1 MGPARLAARVVTLAL
16 GAWLAGAPA
25 AAQAPGGAPAQA
37 PAAAPTPARP
47 PAGKKAEERAQ
58 PVTVDADR
66 MERFGKENLV
76 VFTGN
81 VVARQDGSVQHT
93 DRMEVY
99 LDERGDRILRTVSTG
114 NVKIATKDCRFGS
127 AQRAEYFEPQKLV
140 RLIGNARVWQDDNVV
155 TGDTID
161 FYLSEDRAVV
171 EAGQQGRVKAQ
182 FFPREEG
189 RPGADGAPPPARA
202 AAPCQN

>member
-1 MGPARLAARVVTLAL
+1 MTVWDRSTVVLVMLAAAASLM
-16 GAWLAGAPA
+16 AGPT
-25 AAQAPGGAPAQA
+25 AAQAPGGA
-37 PAAAPTPARP
+37 ARP
-47 PAGKKAEERAQ
+47 PAAKKPEERSQ
-58 PVTVDADR
+58 PVTVDADK

-81 VVARQDGSVQHT
+81 VVARQDGSVQYT

-114 NVKIATKDCRFGS
+114 NVKVVTKDCRFGTG
-127 AQRAEYFEPQKLV
+127 QRAEYFEPQKLV

-161 FYLSEDRAVV
+161 FYMSEDRAVV
-171 EAGQQGRVKAQ
+171 EAGKQGRVKAQ
-182 FFPREEG
+182 FFPRDEG
-189 RPGADGAPPPARA
+189 RPGADGAA
-202 AAPCQN
+202 AKTSTPCQN

>member
-1 MGPARLAARVVTLAL
+1 MLAVAASLMAGPT
-16 GAWLAGAPA
+16 
-25 AAQAPGGAPAQA
+25 AAQAPGGA
-37 PAAAPTPARP
+37 ARP
-47 PAGKKAEERAQ
+47 PAAKKPEERSQ
-58 PVTVDADR
+58 PVTVDADK

-81 VVARQDGSVQHT
+81 VVARQDGSVQYT

-114 NVKIATKDCRFGS
+114 NVKVVTKDCRFGTG
-127 AQRAEYFEPQKLV
+127 QRAEYFEPQKLV

-161 FYLSEDRAVV
+161 FYMSEDRAVV
-171 EAGQQGRVKAQ
+171 EAGKQGRVKAQ
-182 FFPREEG
+182 FFPRDEG
-189 RPGADGAPPPARA
+189 RPAADGAALPAKTST
-202 AAPCQN
+202 PCQN

>member
-1 MGPARLAARVVTLAL
+1 VTRWRWSTALAVALAAV
-16 GAWLAGAPA
+16 AGLA
-25 AAQAPGGAPAQA
+25 AAQVPGGA
-37 PAAAPTPARP
+37 ARSP
-47 PAGKKAEERAQ
+47 VGKRAEERSQ
-58 PVTVDADR
+58 PVTVDADK

-99 LDERGDRILRTVSTG
+99 LDERGDRILRTVSSG
-114 NVKIATKDCRFGS
+114 NVKIATKDCRFGA

-140 RLIGNARVWQDDNVV
+140 RLIGNARVWQEDNVV

-171 EAGQQGRVKAQ
+171 EAGKQGRVKAQ

-189 RPGADGAPPPARA
+189 RPAADGAAPPAKA
-202 AAPCQN
+202 ATPCQN

>member
-1 MGPARLAARVVTLAL
+1 MVLVMLAAAASLM
-16 GAWLAGAPA
+16 AGPT
-25 AAQAPGGAPAQA
+25 AAQAPGGA
-37 PAAAPTPARP
+37 ARP
-47 PAGKKAEERAQ
+47 PAAKKPEERSQ
-58 PVTVDADR
+58 PVTVDADK

-81 VVARQDGSVQHT
+81 VVARQDGSVQYT

-114 NVKIATKDCRFGS
+114 NVKVVTKDCRFGTG
-127 AQRAEYFEPQKLV
+127 QRAEYFEPQKLV

-161 FYLSEDRAVV
+161 FYMSEDRAVV
-171 EAGQQGRVKAQ
+171 EAGKQGRVKAQ
-182 FFPREEG
+182 FFPRDEG
-189 RPGADGAPPPARA
+189 RPAADGAALSA
-202 AAPCQN
+202 KTSTPCQN

>member
-1 MGPARLAARVVTLAL
+1 
-16 GAWLAGAPA
+16 
-25 AAQAPGGAPAQA
+25 
-37 PAAAPTPARP
+37 
-47 PAGKKAEERAQ
+47 
-58 PVTVDADR
+58 

-76 VFTGN
+76 IFTGN

-114 NVKIATKDCRFGS
+114 NVKVVTRDCRFGT
-127 AQRAEYFEPQKLV
+127 AQRAEYFEPQKLI

-161 FYLSEDRAVV
+161 FHISEDRAVV
-171 EAGQQGRVKAQ
+171 EGGKQGRVKAQ

-189 RPGADGAPPPARA
+189 RPAADGGAAPAKP
-202 AAPCQN
+202 AAPCPN

>member
-1 MGPARLAARVVTLAL
+1 MTVWRRSTSALVLLAAVASLAAGPAV
-16 GAWLAGAPA
+16 
-25 AAQAPGGAPAQA
+25 AQGPGGA
-37 PAAAPTPARP
+37 ARP
-47 PAGKKAEERAQ
+47 PAGKKAEERGQ
-58 PVTVDADR
+58 PVTVDADK

-81 VVARQDGSVQHT
+81 VVARQDGSVQYT

-114 NVKIATKDCRFGS
+114 NVKVVTKDCRFGTG
-127 AQRAEYFEPQKLV
+127 QRAEYFEPQKLV

-161 FYLSEDRAVV
+161 FYMSEDRAVV
-171 EAGQQGRVKAQ
+171 EAGKQGRVKAQ
-182 FFPREEG
+182 FFPRDEG
-189 RPGADGAPPPARA
+189 RPAADGAAVPAKTST
-202 AAPCQN
+202 PCQN

>member
-1 MGPARLAARVVTLAL
+1 VGVGSVGGQGPGPAR
-16 GAWLAGAPA
+16 PA
-25 AAQAPGGAPAQA
+25 
-37 PAAAPTPARP
+37 
-47 PAGKKAEERAQ
+47 AGKKAEDRGQ
-58 PVTVDADR
+58 PVTVDADK

-81 VVARQDGSVQHT
+81 VVARQDGSVQHA

-99 LDERGDRILRTVSTG
+99 LEEGGERVLRTVSTG
-114 NVKIATKDCRFGS
+114 NVKIVTKDCRFGT
-127 AQRAEYFEPQKLV
+127 AQRAEYFEPQKLA

-161 FYLSEDRAVV
+161 FYVSEDRAVV
-171 EAGQQGRVKAQ
+171 QGGRGGRVKAQ

-189 RPGADGAPPPARA
+189 RPAAEGGPPGAKPP
-202 AAPCQN
+202 APCQN

>member
-1 MGPARLAARVVTLAL
+1 VWVTAA
-16 GAWLAGAPA
+16 A
-25 AAQAPGGAPAQA
+25 ATAQAPGLSAP
-37 PAAAPTPARP
+37 PPAR
-47 PAGKKAEERAQ
+47 KKVEERSQ
-58 PVTVDADR
+58 PVTVDADK

-76 VFTGN
+76 VFSGN

-114 NVKIATKDCRFGS
+114 NVKVMTKDCRFGT
-127 AQRAEYFEPQKLV
+127 ALRAEYFEPQKLV

-171 EAGQQGRVKAQ
+171 EGGKQGRVKAQ
-182 FFPREEG
+182 FFPKDEG
-189 RPGADGAPPPARA
+189 RPAADGAALPSKSTT
-202 AAPCQN
+202 PCPS

>member
-1 MGPARLAARVVTLAL
+1 MTVWDRSTVALVMLAAAASLM
-16 GAWLAGAPA
+16 AGPT
-25 AAQAPGGAPAQA
+25 AAQAPGGA
-37 PAAAPTPARP
+37 ARP
-47 PAGKKAEERAQ
+47 PAAKKPEERSQ
-58 PVTVDADR
+58 PVTVDADK

-81 VVARQDGSVQHT
+81 VVARQDGSVQYT

-114 NVKIATKDCRFGS
+114 NVKVVTKDCRFGTG
-127 AQRAEYFEPQKLV
+127 QRAEYFEPQKLV

-161 FYLSEDRAVV
+161 FYMSEDRAVV
-171 EAGQQGRVKAQ
+171 EAGKQGRVKAQ
-182 FFPREEG
+182 FFPRDEG
-189 RPGADGAPPPARA
+189 RPAADGAALPAKTST
-202 AAPCQN
+202 PCQN

>member
-1 MGPARLAARVVTLAL
+1 MTAWRHLTAVLAALAL
-16 GAWLAGAPA
+16 VAGTASGPA
-25 AAQAPGGAPAQA
+25 AAQAPGE
-37 PAAAPTPARP
+37 RP
-47 PAGKKAEERAQ
+47 RAPAGKKAEERSQ
-58 PVTVDADR
+58 PVTVDADK

-81 VVARQDGSVQHT
+81 VVVSQDGSVQHT

-114 NVKIATKDCRFGS
+114 NVRIATKDCRFGS
-127 AQRAEYFEPQKLV
+127 AQRAEYFEPQKLI
-140 RLIGNARVWQDDNVV
+140 RLIGSARVWQDDNVV

-171 EAGQQGRVKAQ
+171 ESGAQGRVRAQ
-182 FFPREEG
+182 FFPRDEG
-189 RPGADGAPPPARA
+189 RPAGEAGAVPAA
-202 AAPCQN
+202 SPMPCPN

>member
-1 MGPARLAARVVTLAL
+1 MTRWARLLAVL
-16 GAWLAGAPA
+16 VALAVAAWLAGVPA
-25 AAQAPGGAPAQA
+25 AAQAPGGQP
-37 PAAAPTPARP
+37 RS
-47 PAGKKAEERAQ
+47 PAGKRAEERAQ
-58 PVTVDADR
+58 PVTVDADK

-76 VFTGN
+76 VFTGS

-140 RLIGNARVWQDDNVV
+140 RLIGNARVWQEDNVV

-171 EAGQQGRVKAQ
+171 ESGKQGRVKAQ
-182 FFPREEG
+182 FFPRDEG
-189 RPGADGAPPPARA
+189 RPAADGAALPAKA
-202 AAPCQN
+202 ATPCQN